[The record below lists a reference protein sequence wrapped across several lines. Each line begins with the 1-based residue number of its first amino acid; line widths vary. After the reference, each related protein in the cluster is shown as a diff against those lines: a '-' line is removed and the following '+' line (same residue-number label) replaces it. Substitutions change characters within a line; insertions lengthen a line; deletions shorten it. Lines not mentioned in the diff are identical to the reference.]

1 MSHLPTGDVTFLFS
15 DMEGSTRLWER
26 FPETMPAVLARHD
39 ALFSEAVA
47 AGGGDIFKRG
57 GDSFCIAFPHPVAAV
72 TAGLAVQ
79 RGLHRE
85 SWPLP
90 EGHTPRVRIALHT
103 GKADQ
108 RDGDYFGLA
117 LSQTARLLAAA
128 HGGQTLVSESA
139 AAVLSVSL
147 PEEAGLISQGRHRLK
162 DLAQPQEIF
171 QLIHPDLPAEF
182 PPLRSLE
189 SFTHNL
195 PGQLTSFIGRE
206 EEMATARRLLQETR
220 LLTLTGTGGTGKSRL
235 ALQVAADLLGEYPDG
250 VWLVELAPLSD
261 PALLPQ
267 AIAAVLGAGEEP
279 PRPLRETLT
288 DLLRPKELLLILDN
302 CEHLI
307 EASARLSENLLRA
320 CPRLQILATS
330 REALEIGGESTL
342 PVPSLTTPASGLTLE
357 SLARFECV
365 RLFVDR
371 ATSALPTFRLSAGNA
386 PAVAQVCAR
395 LDGIPLALELAAARV
410 TVLTPEQISSRLDNR
425 FQLLSGG
432 SRTALPRQQ
441 TLRALIDWSYDLL
454 LPAEQALLRR
464 LSVFAGGW
472 SLEAAETV
480 CVDGEGRDVLDLLSR
495 LVAKSLVVVEPPEA
509 GQVRYHLQENLRQ
522 YARDRLAQTDEEPRL
537 AHSHQAFFST
547 FAEEAARQLKGPDQ
561 VLWLNQL
568 ERDHDNFRAA
578 LKHCGAGPEPKEP
591 CLRLANALYRFW
603 FVRGYLSEGLQYLES
618 ALDCPGSASDDLL
631 AKANTAAGVL
641 TWSLGDTTKS
651 RTFHEASLHLNRQN
665 HDQVGIAR
673 SLANLGIVASHEN
686 QLSRARDFF
695 EESLALYHQAGT
707 QNDVAVMMHNLG
719 SLLIDYQE
727 WEEARS
733 YLEEGLQ
740 LARKLQDEKLI
751 TSALYSLGC
760 LAENLKRFPV
770 ALEYFVESLLG
781 QIDYGEKQA
790 IALTLRAIARVG
802 GFCGRYDTQ
811 VILLGAEAA
820 YAEHNSIPSLDTDKA
835 GEHTQCLQAACTAL
849 GEGEYQRLWKQ
860 GRLLTLEQATEFAVE
875 QSKLLTAH

>member
-90 EGHTPRVRIALHT
+90 EGQTPRVRIALHI
-103 GKADQ
+103 GRADQ

-147 PEEAGLISQGRHRLK
+147 PEQAGLVSQGRHRLK

-171 QLIHPDLPAEF
+171 QLIHPDLPTEF

-279 PRPLRETLT
+279 PQPLRETLT
-288 DLLRPKELLLILDN
+288 DLLRPKKLLLILDN

-342 PVPSLTTPASGLTLE
+342 PVPSLTTPASGLPLE

-618 ALDCPGSASDDLL
+618 ALDCPGSASGDLL

-651 RTFHEASLHLNRQN
+651 RTFHEASLHLNRQH

-673 SLANLGIVASHEN
+673 SLANLGIVASHDN
-686 QLSRARDFF
+686 QLSQAREFF
-695 EESLALYHQAGT
+695 EESLALYRGAGT
-707 QNDVAVMMHNLG
+707 PSDVAMMMLNLG
-719 SLLIDYQE
+719 TLLNDQKE
-727 WEEARS
+727 LEASRP
-733 YLEEGLQ
+733 YLEGGLQ
-740 LARKLQDEKLI
+740 LARELQDENLI
-751 TSALYSLGC
+751 TAALYNLGV
-760 LAENLKRFPV
+760 LAEDTKDLSAALKYY
-770 ALEYFVESLLG
+770 AEDLERQKS
-781 QIDYGEKQA
+781 YGDRQG
-790 IALTLRAIARVG
+790 IALTLRAVARVAG
-802 GFCGRYDTQ
+802 RCGSYDVQTF
-811 VILLGAEAA
+811 LLGAEEA
-820 YAEHNSIPSLDTDKA
+820 YAEHSGIPSLDTDKE
-835 GEHTQCLQAACTAL
+835 GEHTQCLQAASLAL
-849 GEGEYQRLWKQ
+849 GDAVYKRLWEQ
-860 GRLLTLEQATEFAVE
+860 GRALTLEQATEYAVE
-875 QSKLLTAH
+875 QSRLLTVC